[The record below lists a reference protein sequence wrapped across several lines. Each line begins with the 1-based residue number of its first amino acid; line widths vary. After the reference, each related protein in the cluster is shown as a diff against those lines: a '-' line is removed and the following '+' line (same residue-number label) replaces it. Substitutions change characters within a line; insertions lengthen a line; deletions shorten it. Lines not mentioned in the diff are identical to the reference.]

1 MNMVNLWEN
10 AKMISVQTGSDIVG
24 GFDIGFDDK
33 ICEETKDALMDFIY
47 WVEDHYN
54 LPITL
59 WVDFKYKQYMIGSDR
74 KRTGYRFYWVDYENL
89 STFDN
94 FDDIPVIELAARCE
108 KQKLDNLLSSF
119 ADAITHYFAW
129 LSGQNMHSF
138 RPDRALTEEI
148 LNLYKNT
155 RGE

>member
-1 MNMVNLWEN
+1 
-10 AKMISVQTGSDIVG
+10 
-24 GFDIGFDDK
+24 
-33 ICEETKDALMDFIY
+33 MDFIY

-108 KQKLDNLLSSF
+108 KQKLDDLLSSF